1 MDARITLP
9 TQYNIARQSSERATG
24 AQVST
29 PVTSSS
35 ATSALELKT
44 TPLTPVH
51 TPSAETYGFIQN
63 LDVYIPVEKADGF
76 PLAEVANLEK
86 HHWIWTS
93 VYPYSRHPGWSFVR
107 VYVLPDDVGRK
118 VIPRSSSALRR
129 ALKVV
134 MAKVDR
140 SPEGWAGV
148 FPSSEREVID
158 LERDKEDDSLWYI
171 FNTLDDPSPRVDS
184 IQNPHGRSAMQDLLV
199 AAIEGEVAV
208 PGLKTPLYPYQRRS
222 AATMIQREVQPAPML
237 DPRLQKRIS
246 PTGREYYYDKEEA
259 RIVCE
264 KKLYSE
270 ARGGIL
276 AETMGCGKT
285 LICLAVILATRG
297 HFPETPLEYQQMEN
311 PFRDKTA
318 SLMTM
323 AATAAGRLSLP
334 WKRHFDTLKSL
345 GECYDG
351 CIKACEEHRGSYI
364 IPPPP
369 ARHGG
374 RNGVAYP
381 RPPPQRLL
389 LGHGTL
395 IIVPPNL
402 MNHWKYEI
410 QSHTDGLKV
419 LTLRTSSDVT
429 PEPEALLEYDIV
441 LFSRGRFEKEAG
453 EVVNN
458 RRHSIRPA
466 ESKLTKIHWLR
477 IIVDEG
483 HNVASDRKLTNMLH
497 ILYQLHVERRWVVSG
512 TPSNGLYGVEVSL
525 ASRETHTSDT
535 DLSEATMAV
544 LHGRRKTG
552 HALENELKDLDK
564 LRHIVVKFLDLK
576 PWSNSRSDDPANW
589 TTYMKPVGEDGK
601 RRKAPSLR
609 ATLQSLV
616 VRHRMETI
624 HNEIPLPRLHNTVV
638 RLEPTFYD
646 RLNLNLFIFA
656 LAVNVITSE
665 RKDQDYMF
673 HARNRKHLSQLISN
687 LRQAGFWWAG
697 SEGDL
702 PGTVDIAT
710 KYLDNN
716 RHRMNEDDIAMLTE
730 GIRIARIA
738 LNCGSWDA
746 FKNLHELGV
755 FVENFPSHARGL
767 WALDNSSSD
776 TSTILLGITQA
787 HRAQKFV
794 TSQLTL
800 PDPAEGLAGAGIKVR
815 RELAELAGL
824 DLAKKST
831 PDKQATTKSRKKAPK
846 TFKKKLFKTLPL
858 ESPLAQTKL
867 VATASAKLTYLL
879 DQVDRLH
886 KEEKIIIFYDN
897 DNSAYW
903 IAEGLELLGVDFR
916 IYANTLDSTAKTAY
930 LELFR
935 ESEEVRVLLMD
946 LRQASHGLHIANAS
960 RVFIVNPI
968 WQPNVESQAIKRA
981 HRIGQR
987 RPVFVETLVLK
998 DTLEDKMLTRRK
1010 AMSDMEIQRAEK
1022 DLLDDQTMSSI
1033 IQAERFLPIA
1043 EDEASASVK
1052 LAYLRN
1058 PPGFFDRHKLALADD
1073 FYDQQTNPTAS
1084 STSTPKR
1091 KRAAVLDTDSSIPE
1105 ASGTVAA
1112 KRVRP
1117 SVVEFLSPAMSSSDS
1132 TPTPII
1138 GISGPSSSGKTTLAR
1153 LLQSIFSHLDS
1164 SHLTTFII
1172 HEDDFYFPDDKIP
1185 YTTTPAGKTIQDWD
1199 TIAAIDVSFLS
1210 SALSYVRAHGA
1221 LPPRLK
1227 SIQDLN
1233 EASDAGVPADVL
1245 AQLRAEVSARLARQP
1260 PTPPNGAAV
1269 QTQTIAFLEGF
1280 LLYAPPVTEDQT
1292 HVLRAVHDQI
1302 DVRLFLPAPYDLV
1315 KARRE
1320 SRTGYVTSGPAPA
1333 PPAPATAEVGAEG
1346 GGKGVDGTVDLEG
1359 EDDRPPQN
1367 FWVDPPGYV
1376 DDIVWPRYVQDHS
1389 WLLLPEDGERADSKD
1404 WVHRV
1409 GQGVTV
1415 RTDAGVMV
1423 APGQGAKP
1431 MVELL
1436 RWAVDA
1442 VMEAIE
1448 Q

>member
-1 MDARITLP
+1 MIVLASKTTLCDTTVEARIASP
-9 TQYNIARQSSERATG
+9 TRYNIASQSSERATD
-24 AQVST
+24 AHVSP
-29 PVTSSS
+29 PVTSGSTIS
-35 ATSALELKT
+35 ASEPKT

-51 TPSAETYGFIQN
+51 TPGAETYGFIQN
-63 LDVYIPVEKADGF
+63 LDVYIPVGVLKRKDRTHFAEQPGILNATPEAADGF
-76 PLAEVANLEK
+76 PHVEVANLEK

-93 VYPYSRHPGWSFVR
+93 VYPYSRDPGWSFVR

-118 VIPRSSSALRR
+118 IIPRSSSALRR
-129 ALKVV
+129 ALKLV

-140 SPEGWAGV
+140 SPEAWAGV
-148 FPSSEREVID
+148 SPSPERETID
-158 LERDKEDDSLWYI
+158 SERDKEEDESLWYI
-171 FNTLDDPSPRVDS
+171 FNTLDDPSPRADS
-184 IQNPHGRSAMQDLLV
+184 IQDPHGRSAMQDIL
-199 AAIEGEVAV
+199 AAGTEGDSWV

-297 HFPETPLEYQQMEN
+297 HFPEIPLEYQQMEN
-311 PFRDKTA
+311 PVHDKTA
-318 SLMTM
+318 SLMIM

-334 WKRHFDTLKSL
+334 WKRHFDTLKSF
-345 GECYDG
+345 GECYNG
-351 CIKACEEHRGSYI
+351 CVKACEEHRGSYT

-374 RNGVAYP
+374 RSGVAYP
-381 RPPPQRLL
+381 RPPPQRRL

-395 IIVPPNL
+395 IVVPPNL
-402 MNHWKYEI
+402 MNHWEHEI
-410 QSHTDGLKV
+410 QSHTEGLKV

-441 LFSRGRFEKEAG
+441 LFSRIRFEKEAG

-458 RRHSIRPA
+458 RRHSIRPV

-483 HNVASDRKLTNMLH
+483 HNVAGHGQKTNMVHVLN
-497 ILYQLHVERRWVVSG
+497 QLHVERRWIVSG
-512 TPSNGLYGVEVSL
+512 TPSSGLYGVEVSL
-525 ASRETHTSDT
+525 ASRETHMSET
-535 DLSEATMAV
+535 DLSEATLAV

-552 HALENELKDLDK
+552 HALESELKDLDK
-564 LRHIVVKFLDLK
+564 LRHIVIEFLDLK
-576 PWSNSRSDDPANW
+576 PWSNSRADDPANW

-609 ATLQSLV
+609 ATLQSMV

-673 HARNRKHLSQLISN
+673 HARNRTHLSQLISN

-702 PGTVDIAT
+702 PGTVDNAT

-716 RHRMNEDDIAMLTE
+716 RHRMSEDDIAMLTE

-738 LNCGSWDA
+738 LNCGSWNA

-755 FVENFPSHARGL
+755 FVGNFPSHARSL
-767 WALDNSSSD
+767 WALDNSSD
-776 TSTILLGITQA
+776 TSTILLGISQA
-787 HRAQKFV
+787 HQAQKFV
-794 TSQLTL
+794 TSHLTL
-800 PDPAEGLAGAGIKVR
+800 ADPAEGLAGAGIKVR
-815 RELAELAGL
+815 RELAEVAEL
-824 DLAKKST
+824 DPAKKST
-831 PDKQATTKSRKKAPK
+831 PDKQATTKSPKKAPK
-846 TFKKKLFKTLPL
+846 TFKKNLFKTLPQ

-879 DQVDRLH
+879 DQVDQLH

-897 DNSAYW
+897 NNSAYW
-903 IAEGLELLGVDFR
+903 IAEGLELLGIDFR
-916 IYANTLDSTAKTAY
+916 IYANTLKPALRTAY
-930 LELFR
+930 LKLFR
-935 ESEEVRVLLMD
+935 ESEDVRVLLMD

-1073 FYDQQTNPTAS
+1073 FYDQPTNPTAS
-1084 STSTPKR
+1084 STLTPKR
-1091 KRAAVLDTDSSIPE
+1091 KRAVVLDTDYSTPE
-1105 ASGTVAA
+1105 ASDTVAP

-1117 SVVEFLSPAMSSSDS
+1117 TVPVGFLSPAMSSGDS
-1132 TPTPII
+1132 TPVLDTER
-1138 GISGPSSSGKTTLAR
+1138 GPKPKKTV
-1153 LLQSIFSHLDS
+1153 SIF
-1164 SHLTTFII
+1164 
-1172 HEDDFYFPDDKIP
+1172 
-1185 YTTTPAGKTIQDWD
+1185 G
-1199 TIAAIDVSFLS
+1199 
-1210 SALSYVRAHGA
+1210 
-1221 LPPRLK
+1221 
-1227 SIQDLN
+1227 
-1233 EASDAGVPADVL
+1233 
-1245 AQLRAEVSARLARQP
+1245 
-1260 PTPPNGAAV
+1260 
-1269 QTQTIAFLEGF
+1269 
-1280 LLYAPPVTEDQT
+1280 
-1292 HVLRAVHDQI
+1292 
-1302 DVRLFLPAPYDLV
+1302 
-1315 KARRE
+1315 
-1320 SRTGYVTSGPAPA
+1320 
-1333 PPAPATAEVGAEG
+1333 
-1346 GGKGVDGTVDLEG
+1346 
-1359 EDDRPPQN
+1359 
-1367 FWVDPPGYV
+1367 
-1376 DDIVWPRYVQDHS
+1376 
-1389 WLLLPEDGERADSKD
+1389 
-1404 WVHRV
+1404 
-1409 GQGVTV
+1409 
-1415 RTDAGVMV
+1415 
-1423 APGQGAKP
+1423 
-1431 MVELL
+1431 
-1436 RWAVDA
+1436 
-1442 VMEAIE
+1442 
-1448 Q
+1448 